1 MAYVYILYSE
11 NLNRFYIGSCIDL
24 KFRLE
29 QHLNKEFSQ
38 SFTSKTNDWNLFY
51 YLDNLEY
58 ENHPKTI

>member
-51 YLDNLEY
+51 YLDNLDY
-58 ENHPKTI
+58 KNYPKTI